1 MSPLRCSDEHLNK
14 ECRKLICFN
23 CDQIGHESC
32 DCPEDMLCC
41 ICKQSSHMAID
52 CPHSW
57 YRRPQHI
64 NCGAPVVDDPTPQPQ
79 AADAS
84 GSPPVPQED
93 TPLLLLL
100 LLLPLLPNR
109 LMSLQ
114 LLPLLLTAFLTPKAF

>member
-1 MSPLRCSDEHLNK
+1 
-14 ECRKLICFN
+14 
-23 CDQIGHESC
+23 
-32 DCPEDMLCC
+32 
-41 ICKQSSHMAID
+41 MAID

-64 NCGAPVVDDPTPQPQ
+64 DRGAPVVDDPAPQSQ

-100 LLLPLLPNR
+100 LPLLPKR

-114 LLPLLLTAFLTPKAF
+114 LPPLLLTAFLIPKAS